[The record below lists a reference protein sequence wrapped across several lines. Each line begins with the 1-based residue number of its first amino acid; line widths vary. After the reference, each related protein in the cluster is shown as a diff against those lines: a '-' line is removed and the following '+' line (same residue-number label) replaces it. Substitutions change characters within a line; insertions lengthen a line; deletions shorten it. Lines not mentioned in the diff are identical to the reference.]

1 MTTGELIRALR
12 IKKGLSQEE
21 LGKMIGV
28 QRAAINKYE
37 KGLVVNFKRATI
49 AKLATVLDVTPTE
62 LMGWEEPDLTPTAE
76 NLTPL
81 PPMKKIPLVG
91 QIACGVPILDEE
103 NISEYIDLP
112 THIHADYALTCKG
125 NSMVGAGI
133 QDGDVVYIRKQ
144 NTVENGQ
151 IAAVI
156 TNDNCEATLKRF
168 YRTGDTVTLAAENP
182 AFAPMVF
189 VAEDINNLQIVGI
202 AVAYTHVI

>member
-1 MTTGELIRALR
+1 MELYTRIRMRREEL
-12 IKKGLSQEE
+12 GLSQTE
-21 LGKMIGV
+21 LAHRLGYKD
-28 QRAAINKYE
+28 RS
-37 KGLVVNFKRATI
+37 TI
-49 AKLATVLDVTPTE
+49 AKIEAGINDITQTKIAAFAKALQTTPGE
-62 LMGWEEPDLTPTAE
+62 LMGWETQDTAPTAE

-91 QIACGVPILDEE
+91 QIACGVPILAEE

-125 NSMVGAGI
+125 NSMIGAGI

-168 YRTGDTVTLAAENP
+168 YRTGDTVTLSAENP